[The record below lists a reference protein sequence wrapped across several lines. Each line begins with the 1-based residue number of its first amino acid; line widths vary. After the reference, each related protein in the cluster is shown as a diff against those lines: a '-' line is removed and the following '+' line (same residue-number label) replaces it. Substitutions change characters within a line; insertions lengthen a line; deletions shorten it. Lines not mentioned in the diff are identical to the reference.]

1 MIFHILKLK
10 IKTMFSTR
18 NSLQRCLIGSS
29 NILRVS
35 QRTFA
40 TDLHSDRKTQLAEN
54 ALTPELKDHLKNL
67 GIKNPNIIQN
77 PT

>member
-1 MIFHILKLK
+1 
-10 IKTMFSTR
+10 MFSTR
-18 NSLQRCLIGSS
+18 NSVQRCLMRSS

-40 TDLHSDRKTQLAEN
+40 TDLHSDRKAPLAEN
-54 ALTPELKDHLKNL
+54 ALTPELQDHLKKI